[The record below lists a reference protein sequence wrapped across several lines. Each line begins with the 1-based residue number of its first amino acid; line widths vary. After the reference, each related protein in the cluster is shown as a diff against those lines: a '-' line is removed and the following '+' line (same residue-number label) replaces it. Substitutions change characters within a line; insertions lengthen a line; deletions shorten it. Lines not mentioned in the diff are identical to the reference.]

1 MFTGIIQE
9 VGSMIDVKRQDK
21 AMQLTI
27 ASEKLTKD
35 MHIGDSISVNG
46 VCLTVTSFTPHT
58 FQVDVMPETFHYSSL
73 SNLQSS
79 EAVNLEPALQP
90 NGRLGGH
97 FVSGHVDTTGSIL
110 SIRDESNARYIDIA
124 VTKGLQ
130 YLMSKGS
137 ISVDGVS
144 LTVFEVREDTFT
156 ISLIPE
162 TRKATILGEKRAGD
176 LVNIEFDQ
184 LAKYMERLLEHRE
197 SPKTSG
203 ITAETLAEN
212 GFLD

>member
-1 MFTGIIQE
+1 MFTGIVQE

-27 ASEKLTKD
+27 ASEKLTKG

-46 VCLTVTSFTPHT
+46 VCLTVTSFTPHS

-73 SNLQSS
+73 SNLQSF

-97 FVSGHVDTTGSIL
+97 FVSGHVDTTASIL

-197 SPKTSG
+197 SPQTSG